1 MYWIQKLGDLDD
13 YYTVNLP
20 ESQWT
25 SIDKWFGDNVSLT
38 SLVMTEQ
45 NKIKKTIEKGRR
57 KNIQEQVF
65 HTVECD
71 E

>member
-1 MYWIQKLGDLDD
+1 MDVLDTELGDLDD

-45 NKIKKTIEKGRR
+45 NKIKKTI
-57 KNIQEQVF
+57 
-65 HTVECD
+65 
-71 E
+71 

>member
-1 MYWIQKLGDLDD
+1 MDVLDTELGDLDD

-57 KNIQEQVF
+57 KTYGQVF
-65 HTVECD
+65 LLSM
-71 E
+71 